1 MHTKMIEGLHNQLM
15 LSTEQEF
22 IPTLI
27 RSPAQI
33 EEKQPQVAFKEFQG
47 QSRNKRARLKV
58 SDTSDDV
65 VSSSLWAQQD
75 SCNTYDNLRQ
85 VESYK
90 GIDDNFTIIK
100 DGKHGGRR
108 EIEMMEQYENDNQ
121 HPHKGPYAKYDET
134 TQLNVIYSMAI
145 H

>member
-1 MHTKMIEGLHNQLM
+1 MIEGLHNQLM
-15 LSTEQEF
+15 LSTEQEL

-33 EEKQPQVAFKEFQG
+33 EEKQPQVALKELQG
-47 QSRNKRARLKV
+47 QERNKRARLKV
-58 SDTSDDV
+58 SDTSDDE
-65 VSSSLWAQQD
+65 VSSSLQAQQD

-90 GIDDNFTIIK
+90 GIYDNFTIIK
-100 DGKHGGRR
+100 DGKYGERR
-108 EIEMMEQYENDNQ
+108 EIEMMEHYENENQ

-134 TQLNVIYSMAI
+134 T
-145 H
+145 